1 MIKQILL
8 DTETTGLDK
17 KSGHRVIEI
26 GCVEIINRKYTGNE
40 YHVYLNPERDSDP
53 GALEVHGLTT
63 EFLSDKPK
71 FAEIYEEFI
80 DFIRDSELLI
90 HNAEF
95 DIGFLNHEIKL
106 LSKKNESI
114 EKYVSSI
121 TDTLQIARE
130 KHPGQRNSLDALV
143 NRYEVGGYDRE
154 LHGALLD
161 SKILG
166 DVYLAMTGGQSALDF
181 SRPIENQENDISET
195 KTINSDLKLISI
207 TLTDQEE
214 ESHLAYLKRM
224 QDETGVTPIWL
235 SEPKSHNEN

>member
-1 MIKQILL
+1 MNRQIIL
-8 DTETTGLDK
+8 DTETTGLDR
-17 KSGHRVIEI
+17 KSGHRIIEI
-26 GCVEIINRKYTGNE
+26 GCVEIINRKYTGKE
-40 YHVYLNPERDSDP
+40 FHVYLNPERDSDP

-71 FAEIYEEFI
+71 FEEIYE
-80 DFIRDSELLI
+80 DFINFVKDSELLI

-106 LSKKNESI
+106 ISKRLNTVDKH
-114 EKYVSSI
+114 VSAI

-166 DVYLAMTGGQSALDF
+166 DVYLAMTGGQSTLDF
-181 SRPIENQENDISET
+181 TTQNEDLEQTNQITSSNDTDLNLKVVNLT
-195 KTINSDLKLISI
+195 KEE
-207 TLTDQEE
+207 DQL
-214 ESHLAYLKRM
+214 HLDYLERM
-224 QDETGVTPIWL
+224 KEETGTIPVWF
-235 SEPKSHNEN
+235 SKDS

>member
-1 MIKQILL
+1 VNRQIIL

-26 GCVEIINRKYTGNE
+26 GCVEIVNRKYTGNE

-71 FAEIYEEFI
+71 FEEIYQEFI
-80 DFIRDSELLI
+80 DFIKDSELLI

-106 LSKKNESI
+106 MSKKLNTIDEH
-114 EKYVSSI
+114 VSLI

-143 NRYEVGGYDRE
+143 NRYEIGGYDRE

-181 SRPIENQENDISET
+181 TNQTEDKNKLSKETSSEHVDLNL
-195 KTINSDLKLISI
+195 KTISLSE
-207 TLTDQEE
+207 QEQNM
-214 ESHLAYLKRM
+214 HLEYLERM
-224 QDETGVTPIWL
+224 QEETGVKPVWL
-235 SEPKSHNEN
+235 SKDI

>member
-1 MIKQILL
+1 MNRQIIL

-26 GCVEIINRKYTGNE
+26 GCVEIVNRKYTGNE

-53 GALEVHGLTT
+53 GALEVHGLTS

-71 FAEIYEEFI
+71 FEEIYQEFI
-80 DFIRDSELLI
+80 DFIKDSELLI

-106 LSKKNESI
+106 MSKNLNTIDEH
-114 EKYVSSI
+114 VSLI

-143 NRYEVGGYDRE
+143 NRYEIGGYDRE

-181 SRPIENQENDISET
+181 TNQTEDKNKLSKETSSEHVDLNL
-195 KTINSDLKLISI
+195 KTISLSE
-207 TLTDQEE
+207 QEQNM
-214 ESHLAYLKRM
+214 HLEYLERM
-224 QDETGVTPIWL
+224 QEETGVKPVWL
-235 SEPKSHNEN
+235 SKDI

>member
-1 MIKQILL
+1 MNRQIIL

-26 GCVEIINRKYTGNE
+26 GCVEIVNRKYTGNE

-53 GALEVHGLTT
+53 GALEVHGLTS

-71 FAEIYEEFI
+71 FEEIYQEFI
-80 DFIRDSELLI
+80 DFIKDSELLI

-106 LSKKNESI
+106 MSKKLNTIDEH
-114 EKYVSSI
+114 VSLI

-143 NRYEVGGYDRE
+143 NRYEIGGYDRE

-181 SRPIENQENDISET
+181 TNQTEDKNKLSKETSSEHVDLNL
-195 KTINSDLKLISI
+195 KTISLSEHEQNM
-207 TLTDQEE
+207 
-214 ESHLAYLKRM
+214 HLEYLERM
-224 QDETGVTPIWL
+224 QEETGVKPVWL
-235 SEPKSHNEN
+235 SKDI

>member
-1 MIKQILL
+1 MNRQIIL

-26 GCVEIINRKYTGNE
+26 GCVEIVNRKYTGNE

-71 FAEIYEEFI
+71 FEEIYQEFI
-80 DFIRDSELLI
+80 DFIKDSELLI

-106 LSKKNESI
+106 MSKKLNTIDEH
-114 EKYVSSI
+114 VSLI

-143 NRYEVGGYDRE
+143 NRYEIGGYDRE

-181 SRPIENQENDISET
+181 TNQTEDKNKLSKETSSEHVDLNL
-195 KTINSDLKLISI
+195 KTISLSE
-207 TLTDQEE
+207 QEQNM
-214 ESHLAYLKRM
+214 HLEYLERM
-224 QDETGVTPIWL
+224 QEETGVKPVWL
-235 SEPKSHNEN
+235 SKDI

>member
-1 MIKQILL
+1 MNRQILL
-8 DTETTGLDK
+8 DTETTGLDR
-17 KSGHRVIEI
+17 KSGHRIIEI

-40 YHVYLNPERDSDP
+40 FHVYLNPERDSDP

-71 FAEIYEEFI
+71 FAEIYDEFI
-80 DFIRDSELLI
+80 EFVKDAELLI

-95 DIGFLNHEIKL
+95 DIGFLNHEIGL
-106 LSKKNESI
+106 ISKKLNSVD
-114 EKYVSSI
+114 KHVSSI

-166 DVYLAMTGGQSALDF
+166 DVYLAMTGGQSTLDF
-181 SRPIENQENDISET
+181 TNQNDVGDQVVQTISSKDT
-195 KTINSDLKLISI
+195 NLNLII
-207 TLTDQEE
+207 TDVSEE
-214 ESHLAYLKRM
+214 EHKSHLEYLQRM
-224 QDETGVTPIWL
+224 KDETGVTPVWL
-235 SEPKSHNEN
+235 SKDS